1 MIFVVFFQFRDVV
14 KRKRWLWIDNNLS
27 ASKTWLVV
35 DGLAPGPYMLDC
47 NRRLSLWQAW
57 WLAGRHYFA
66 RATGAVGPGPNG
78 CCQQLARCGG
88 SDAGRVWRLNC
99 AHCGGHCTK
108 TADARLEIMKLE
120 SLNLGNRSES
130 LWLTVLCPAFNID
143 TLTLLAARWR
153 GLWQTVFF
161 GTGSST
167 LRSKNTQKAG

>member
-14 KRKRWLWIDNNLS
+14 KRKRWLRIDNNLS

-57 WLAGRHYFA
+57 CDWRAGIISPERPA
-66 RATGAVGPGPNG
+66 RWGLG

-130 LWLTVLCPAFNID
+130 LWLTVLCPAS
-143 TLTLLAARWR
+143 TLIRWHFWPLDGGDFGR
-153 GLWQTVFF
+153 LFFF